1 MKIQKIGIIGAG
13 NMGSG
18 IAQKIAQEG
27 IQVVIVDI
35 EDRFVQ
41 KGLDNIK
48 KTLSEGVERKI
59 FTDEQSKEILSRIHG
74 TTNKD
79 EVKDADLVIEAIFE
93 DMDVKKDLFK
103 YLDSVCKDNTI
114 FASNTS
120 SFSITELASS
130 INRDDRFVGLH
141 FFYHPAKNRLL
152 EVIPGKNTSESTVSL
167 ANIFS
172 GMIGKTA
179 IHVTDAP
186 GFAVNRF
193 FVPWLNEA
201 TRILEDGIAN
211 IPTIDETAKKVFKVP
226 MGPFELMNVTGIPI
240 AYHSTVGLGNKLGDF
255 YIHSDCLKKQ
265 FESKEQWDMRGEVDA
280 SKADAVE
287 ERLLGA
293 VFTVSCTLATE
304 DVSSIEDIDRGAKVG
319 LRWRK
324 GPFEMMNK
332 YGIERSY
339 DIVKIFIEKYEN
351 LKMPNLLIQQFKNK
365 KPWSFSYVDL
375 EIKDNIARILI
386 NRPEAM
392 NAINEEVISQ
402 LDKQFT
408 AANNN
413 TNVKAIVLEGAGKA
427 FIAGAD
433 IQYFIKKIEQ
443 NKIDDICKFTRY
455 GHSVL
460 NKIDASEKPV
470 IAKIDGLALGG
481 EAEIALTADTII
493 ATDNGSI
500 GFPETGI
507 GIYPGLGGTQRT
519 TQYIGK
525 ELAKYLVFTGKILD
539 AKTAA
544 SIGLIEYILPFDEI
558 DSMITEL
565 IRSGRLLK
573 KSMKKGVKLPENFQ
587 KIKDYFSDANIQSML
602 TGKGEL
608 NELGQKISKTI
619 SYKAPL
625 AIKLANKIIDEGSIL
640 DLNEG
645 LEVELSHLSE
655 IFSTEDA
662 LEGLNSVIKRQ
673 RPLDFL
679 KQIKRCFLLKFIFGF

>member
-59 FTDEQSKEILSRIHG
+59 FTEEQSKGILSRIHG

-79 EVKDADLVIEAIFE
+79 EVKDADIVIEAVFE

-103 YLDSVCKDNTI
+103 YLDSICEDKTVLAT
-114 FASNTS
+114 NTS

-152 EVIPGKNTSESTVSL
+152 EIIPGKNTNENTISL

-201 TRILEDGIAN
+201 TRILEEGIAN
-211 IPTIDETAKKVFKVP
+211 IPTIDETAKKVFKVA

-255 YIHSDCLKKQ
+255 YMHSDRLKKQ
-265 FESKEQWDMRGEVDA
+265 FESKEQWDIGGEVDT
-280 SKADAVE
+280 SKAKAVE

-293 VFTVSCTLATE
+293 VFTIAYTLAAE
-304 DVSSIEDIDRGAKVG
+304 GVSSIEDIDRGAKVG
-319 LRWRK
+319 LRWRR

-339 DIVKIFIEKYEN
+339 DIVKKFIGRHPK
-351 LKMPNLLIQQFKNK
+351 LKMPSLLEQQFKNK
-365 KPWSFSYVDL
+365 EPWSFNYVDL

-413 TNVKAIVLEGAGKA
+413 SNVKAIVLEGAGKA
-427 FIAGAD
+427 FVAGAD

-460 NKIDASEKPV
+460 NKIDASEKHV
-470 IAKIDGLALGG
+470 IAKLDGLALGG
-481 EAEIALTADTII
+481 GAEIALSADTII
-493 ATDNGSI
+493 ATEKGSF

-519 TQYIGK
+519 TQCVGK
-525 ELAKYLVFTGKILD
+525 ELAKYLIFTGKILD
-539 AKTAA
+539 AKNAA
-544 SIGLIEYILPFDEI
+544 SIGLVEYVMPPDEI
-558 DSMITEL
+558 DSKISEL
-565 IRSGRLLK
+565 VNSGKMLK
-573 KSMKKGVKLPENFQ
+573 KSSKRMVELPENFQ
-587 KIKDYFSDANIQSML
+587 RIRDYFSDANIESL
-602 TGKGEL
+602 LSGKGDF
-608 NELGQKISKTI
+608 NELGKKISKTL

-625 AIKLANKIIDEGSIL
+625 AIKFANQIIDEGSCL
-640 DLNEG
+640 DLNKG
-645 LEVELSHLSE
+645 LEIELSHLSE
-655 IFSTEDA
+655 IFSTQDA
-662 LEGLNSVIKRQ
+662 LEGLNSVVMKR
-673 RPLDFL
+673 RPTF
-679 KQIKRCFLLKFIFGF
+679 KGK